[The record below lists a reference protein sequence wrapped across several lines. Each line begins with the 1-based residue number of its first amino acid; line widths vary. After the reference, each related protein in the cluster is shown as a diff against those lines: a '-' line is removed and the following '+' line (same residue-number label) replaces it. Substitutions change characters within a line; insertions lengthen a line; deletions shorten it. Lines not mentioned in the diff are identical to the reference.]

1 MNNRLKIL
9 SAAAIAIF
17 TSCGGNKGAESM
29 EKGESSMAVVEAAM
43 MEGRNAA
50 RVFLSQ
56 DPTDTMAMEQKLLNA
71 RAIQSRY
78 VNDNNHDAAMA
89 FDTAFIHT
97 LRAAR
102 PELAQQ
108 IETAYSPDNN

>member
-1 MNNRLKIL
+1 
-9 SAAAIAIF
+9 
-17 TSCGGNKGAESM
+17 M
-29 EKGESSMAVVEAAM
+29 EKGESAMAVVEAAM

-78 VNDNNHDAAMA
+78 VNDNNHDAAHGLLTLLSFTHCVPLA
-89 FDTAFIHT
+89 LNWRNKSKQHT
-97 LRAAR
+97 RRTTINQKR
-102 PELAQQ
+102 PDKYPLLIIQSK
-108 IETAYSPDNN
+108 I

>member
-29 EKGESSMAVVEAAM
+29 EKGESAMAVVEAAM

-50 RVFLSQ
+50 RDIGNHFINYTAQLLVIRGLWQNLNGNTCAHDSSSFKKSNIVSLAKAASSFQ
-56 DPTDTMAMEQKLLNA
+56 QAALLWSKTPTT
-71 RAIQSRY
+71 
-78 VNDNNHDAAMA
+78 
-89 FDTAFIHT
+89 
-97 LRAAR
+97 
-102 PELAQQ
+102 
-108 IETAYSPDNN
+108 

>member
-29 EKGESSMAVVEAAM
+29 EKGESAMAVVEAAM

-50 RVFLSQ
+50 RIPV
-56 DPTDTMAMEQKLLNA
+56 A
-71 RAIQSRY
+71 RSNRHHGY
-78 VNDNNHDAAMA
+78 G
-89 FDTAFIHT
+89 T
-97 LRAAR
+97 
-102 PELAQQ
+102 
-108 IETAYSPDNN
+108 ETAQCPGHTEPLCK